1 MFAFCSANCGAL
13 LSCFLSSTLPVSAT
27 TTAISVRSKSHHSH
41 SMMNEDKILN
51 QISVIQKAVDKLTVI
66 PQIIQLGWVLDDEH
80 PDQDTS

>member
-1 MFAFCSANCGAL
+1 
-13 LSCFLSSTLPVSAT
+13 
-27 TTAISVRSKSHHSH
+27 
-41 SMMNEDKILN
+41 MMNEDKILN